1 MNRDFKGVWIPKEI
15 WLDTRLNALDK
26 IILVEINSLDGDE
39 GCFASNE
46 YLADFC
52 QCSGA
57 KVSKSISLLI
67 ELGYIKVLKFDGR
80 KRFLKTCLIKN
91 TSHIKNNTEPSK
103 NYKADKEKIQDNN
116 IYNNKDNNTISK
128 DIEKT
133 PKNYGNKDINLLF
146 DEWEDKCLF
155 PIKNKVQ
162 ANRFA
167 CNRLI
172 KSHGVENVMKVI
184 PIVAESHSDKYAPSI
199 CNFMDLAEK
208 WNNLGVWYKKKR
220 IGENYNNGTIKL

>member
-52 QCSGA
+52 QCSSA

-91 TSHIKNNTEPSK
+91 TSLIKNNTEPSK

-133 PKNYGNKDINLLF
+133 PDNYGNKDINLLF
-146 DEWEDKCLF
+146 DEWEKKCAF
-155 PIKNKVQ
+155 RVNSKIKL
-162 ANRFA
+162 NRYA

-172 KSHGVENVMKVI
+172 KSKGIESIIKVI
-184 PIVAESHSDKYAPSI
+184 PIVAESQSDTYAPTI
-199 CNFMDLAEK
+199 ANFIDLEQK
-208 WNNLGVWYKKKR
+208 WNNLAIWYQKKLMTKKK
-220 IGENYNNGTIKL
+220 NGIIVV